1 MFIYYFF
8 YFFAAV
14 NITRPRFSGLDEF
27 GYSSY
32 VAYPS
37 IPSMGHF
44 YEFHLKL
51 TFANNVSALRNSLIL
66 FSGQK
71 GQGESKWEYCL
82 YLLLHLSLFTLI
94 SVHPSVLSVG
104 CCIYW
109 CMKNKS
115 WSHSSLAVKFFP
127 HTAEV
132 MLKEVRFGNSITQL
146 GDINGAAPVKCAVNV
161 NPGPNSRDNLSVHKT
176 GR

>member
-1 MFIYYFF
+1 M
-8 YFFAAV
+8 
-14 NITRPRFSGLDEF
+14 
-27 GYSSY
+27 
-32 VAYPS
+32 AYPS

-51 TFANNVSALRNSLIL
+51 SFANNVSALRNSLIL

-71 GQGESKWEYCL
+71 GQGGSKLEYCS
-82 YLLLHLSLFTLI
+82 YLLLHLSLFALI
-94 SVHPSVLSVG
+94 SVHPSALTIA

-115 WSHSSLAVKFFP
+115 WIHSSWG
-127 HTAEV
+127 H
-132 MLKEVRFGNSITQL
+132 VRGSGTSISQL

-161 NPGPNSRDNLSVHKT
+161 SPEPMQSRDCAQNGAMIFIVWHKGKICYMKSLKNLR
-176 GR
+176 G

>member
-1 MFIYYFF
+1 MYIEILFNFF
-8 YFFAAV
+8 CYFFAAV

-51 TFANNVSALRNSLIL
+51 TFANNVSALRNNLIL

-71 GQGESKWEYCL
+71 GQGESK
-82 YLLLHLSLFTLI
+82 
-94 SVHPSVLSVG
+94 
-104 CCIYW
+104 
-109 CMKNKS
+109 
-115 WSHSSLAVKFFP
+115 
-127 HTAEV
+127 
-132 MLKEVRFGNSITQL
+132 
-146 GDINGAAPVKCAVNV
+146 
-161 NPGPNSRDNLSVHKT
+161 
-176 GR
+176 

>member
-1 MFIYYFF
+1 MFTISAAAIENNAESWFCTCPSLYSGKLCQFTACERNPCALGATCVPQTRLEAVCLCPYGSQGLLCNE
-8 YFFAAV
+8 AV

-51 TFANNVSALRNSLIL
+51 TFANNVSALRNNLIL

-71 GQGESKWEYCL
+71 GQGE
-82 YLLLHLSLFTLI
+82 
-94 SVHPSVLSVG
+94 
-104 CCIYW
+104 
-109 CMKNKS
+109 
-115 WSHSSLAVKFFP
+115 
-127 HTAEV
+127 
-132 MLKEVRFGNSITQL
+132 
-146 GDINGAAPVKCAVNV
+146 
-161 NPGPNSRDNLSVHKT
+161 
-176 GR
+176 